1 MGFTIT
7 WFSGIIQ
14 HMDIVT
20 SFAGL
25 SLLIVVG
32 KYLRVKIKLLQRLY
46 IPTSVIAGILGLLIL
61 QIGGNAVPSGWTAGW
76 SQLPGFLI
84 NIVFAALFLGVTIP
98 SLSTIW
104 KKAGPQLGYGQIVA
118 WGQYFFPLLIV
129 ILLLKPVFKV
139 PEVFGVI
146 VEVGFEGG
154 HGTAAGLK
162 ETFETFKWPQG
173 TDFGLASAT
182 MGIISAIVVGII
194 LINWAARKGYTHKL
208 KPLDQLKKGEWGGF
222 YDPDQR
228 PIAGRQTVSAD
239 SIDSL
244 ALHLA
249 IIGMAV
255 LIGYG
260 LKIGLLGLESLSPY
274 LEENKVLRGFP
285 LFPLCMLGGLV
296 IQVFISRV
304 SRISPVDHSLMQRL
318 SGTALDYLVVA
329 AVSTIRLNVIAES
342 IIPFF
347 ILVCVG
353 IAWNVFC
360 VTWLARRV
368 LPTHWFER
376 AIAEMGQ
383 SMGVTATGL
392 LLLRAVDPESE
403 TDAPSAFGYK
413 QLLHEPIMGGGLW
426 TSMAIP
432 LVILQGGW
440 FVFTISAIAIFF
452 WLLVLWAFKRKSIT
466 TIASGGSGGRFG

>member
-1 MGFTIT
+1 
-7 WFSGIIQ
+7 
-14 HMDIVT
+14 MDIVT

-46 IPTSVIAGILGLLIL
+46 IPTSVIAGILGLVIL
-61 QIGGNAVPSGWTAGW
+61 QIGGDAIPAGWTAGW
-76 SQLPGFLI
+76 SKLPGFLI

-104 KKAGPQLGYGQIVA
+104 KKSAPQLAYGQVVA
-118 WGQYFFPLLIV
+118 WGQYFVALLFV
-129 ILLLKPVFKV
+129 LFLLKPLFNI
-139 PEVFGVI
+139 PDIFGV
-146 VEVGFEGG
+146 VLPVGFEGG

-162 ETFETFKWPQG
+162 ETFETQYMVNNKIFSYPEG
-173 TDFGLASAT
+173 TDLALASAT
-182 MGIISAIVVGII
+182 MGVISAIIVGII
-194 LINWAARKGYTHKL
+194 LINWAVRKGYTQKL
-208 KPLDQLKKGEWGGF
+208 KSLDQLKKGEWGGF
-222 YDPDQR
+222 YNKDQR

-249 IIGMAV
+249 IIGIAV
-255 LIGYG
+255 LIGYYIKWG
-260 LKIGLLGLESLSPY
+260 ILGYEFLSPGLSKLKIFQ
-274 LEENKVLRGFP
+274 GFP

-296 IQVFISRV
+296 VQIVV
-304 SRISPVDHSLMQRL
+304 SKFKKVSPIDHSLMQRL

-329 AVSTIRLNVIAES
+329 AISTIRLEVIARD
-342 IIPFF
+342 IIPLMA
-347 ILVCVG
+347 IVCVG
-353 IAWNVFC
+353 ILWNVFC
-360 VTWLARRV
+360 VVWLARRF
-368 LPTHWFER
+368 LPSHWFER
-376 AIAEMGQ
+376 SIAEMGQ

-392 LLLRAVDPESE
+392 LLLRAVDPENE

-440 FVFTISAIAIFF
+440 FVFIISGCAITF
-452 WLLVLWAFKRKSIT
+452 WLIVIKILKKRT
-466 TIASGGSGGRFG
+466 GY

>member
-1 MGFTIT
+1 
-7 WFSGIIQ
+7 
-14 HMDIVT
+14 MDIVT

-25 SLLIVVG
+25 SLLIIIG
-32 KYLRVKIKLLQRLY
+32 KFLRVKIKLLQRLY
-46 IPTSVIAGILGLLIL
+46 IPTSVIGGILGLLIL
-61 QIGGNAVPSGWTAGW
+61 QIGGDAVPAGWTAGW

-98 SLSTIW
+98 SLSIIW
-104 KKAGPQLGYGQIVA
+104 KKSAPQLAYGQIVA
-118 WGQYFFPLLIV
+118 WGQYFVALLFV
-129 ILLLKPVFKV
+129 LLLLKPLFNI
-139 PEVFGVI
+139 PDVFGV
-146 VEVGFEGG
+146 VLPVGFEGG

-162 ETFETFKWPQG
+162 EAFETFKWPQG
-173 TDFGLASAT
+173 TDFALASAT
-182 MGIISAIVVGII
+182 MGVVSAIIVGII
-194 LINWAARKGYTHKL
+194 LINWAARKGYTNKL
-208 KPLDQLKKGEWGGF
+208 KALDQLKKGEWGGF
-222 YDPDQR
+222 YDPKLR

-249 IIGMAV
+249 IIGIAV

-260 LKIGLLGLESLSPY
+260 LKIGLLSLESLSPY
-274 LEENKVLRGFP
+274 LRENNVLQGFP
-285 LFPLCMLGGLV
+285 LFPLCMMGGLI

-304 SRISPVDHSLMQRL
+304 LNISPIDHSLMQRL
-318 SGTALDYLVVA
+318 SGTALDFLVVA
-329 AVSTIRLNVIAES
+329 AISTIRLEVIAEGL
-342 IIPFF
+342 IPFL
-347 ILVCVG
+347 ILVCAG

-360 VTWLARRV
+360 VTWLARRT

-376 AIAEMGQ
+376 SIAEMGQ

-440 FVFTISAIAIFF
+440 FVFIISACAIAF
-452 WLLVLWAFKRKSIT
+452 WLIVIAALKKRV
-466 TIASGGSGGRFG
+466 GY

>member
-1 MGFTIT
+1 
-7 WFSGIIQ
+7 
-14 HMDIVT
+14 MDIVT

-25 SLLIVVG
+25 SLLIVIG
-32 KYLRVKIKLLQRLY
+32 KFLRVKIKLLQRLY

-61 QIGGNAVPSGWTAGW
+61 QISGDAVPSGWTAGW

-84 NIVFAALFLGVTIP
+84 NIVFAALFLGITIP

-104 KKAGPQLGYGQIVA
+104 KKAGPQLAYGQIVA
-118 WGQYFFPLLIV
+118 WGQYFTALLFV
-129 ILLLKPVFKV
+129 LLLLKPLFNI
-139 PEVFGVI
+139 PDIFGVI
-146 VEVGFEGG
+146 LPVGFEGG

-162 ETFETFKWPQG
+162 EAFETFNWPQG

-182 MGIISAIVVGII
+182 MGVVFAIIVGII

-208 KPLDQLKKGEWGGF
+208 KALDQLKEGEWGGF

-244 ALHLA
+244 AFHLA
-249 IIGMAV
+249 IIGIAV
-255 LIGYG
+255 LIGYA
-260 LKIGLLGLESLSPY
+260 LKTGLLGLESLSPY
-274 LEENKVLRGFP
+274 LSKNKVLQGFP
-285 LFPLCMLGGLV
+285 LFPLCMLGGLI
-296 IQVFISRV
+296 IQVFISRALK
-304 SRISPVDHSLMQRL
+304 ISPIDHSLMQRL
-318 SGTALDYLVVA
+318 SGTALDYLVVSA
-329 AVSTIRLNVIAES
+329 ISTIRLNVIVEALV
-342 IIPFF
+342 PFLV
-347 ILVCVG
+347 LVCIG

-392 LLLRAVDPESE
+392 LLLRAVDPENE

-432 LVILQGGW
+432 LVVLQGGW
-440 FVFTISAIAIFF
+440 FVFTVSAIAIFL
-452 WLLVLWAFKRKSIT
+452 WLLVLWAFKRKRK
-466 TIASGGSGGRFG
+466 AG